1 MKHKHFYCIL
11 LILNL
16 FCNQHLLAQ
25 KKTKIKNYVG
35 IAFETTPSLSKIYY
49 NDYKQIN
56 KPIYGY
62 QVGANIFMIKNNHAY
77 SLGFMNSKRGA
88 QSPSY
93 QEEKVKVF
101 VRKLEYSTDFF
112 ARYGLQLNNKFYFNF
127 GLLVSHFSLIQFSVA
142 REGYLNYPGDSY
154 YGLSRNQFDV
164 IRLGLMHELS
174 YIVMQNNRF
183 QFDVGLNV
191 SQYLN
196 PIILNSDYESVKN
209 EIGNYGFSIGPSL
222 KLKYFVW
229 KK

>member
-1 MKHKHFYCIL
+1 MKHKLFYLVFI
-11 LILNL
+11 ILNL
-16 FCNQHLLAQ
+16 FGSLQLMSQ
-25 KKTKIKNYVG
+25 KKKNIKQYVG
-35 IAFETTPSLSKIYY
+35 ISFEATPSLSKIYY
-49 NDYKQIN
+49 NNFKQIN
-56 KPIYGY
+56 KPIFGY
-62 QVGANIFMIKNNHAY
+62 QVGASLFMIKNKQAFC
-77 SLGFMNSKRGA
+77 LGFMNSKRGA

-93 QEEKVKVF
+93 LQENKRVF
-101 VRKLEYSTDFF
+101 ERKIEYSTDFF

-127 GLLVSHFSLIQFSVA
+127 GLLLSHFSFIEFSA
-142 REGYLNYPGDSY
+142 DREGYLNYPGDSY

-174 YIVMQNNRF
+174 YLVMQNNRF

-196 PIILNSDYESVKN
+196 PIILNSEYESVKN
-209 EIGNYGFSIGPSL
+209 EIGKYGFSIGPSL